1 MSFWMDKERE
11 QGERVPEPGDAP
23 EGAVIS
29 PDARREKRLPPGQ
42 SRTRKWPVLDVSGP
56 PRVELDASGP
66 PRVELGASGPPR
78 VELESWRLRMF
89 GKVGHGVEWNWKEF
103 SQLPRVKVFA
113 DFHCVTRWSRLGNLW
128 EGVSTREL
136 VDRAG
141 GIAPGAGFVVA
152 HGYDRGFTTNL
163 PLDEFL
169 AEDALVAILH
179 DGEPLTLNHGGPARL
194 IVPRLYAWKSAK
206 WLAGLE
212 LTEKDEAGFWER
224 SGYHM
229 HGDPWREERYSW

>member
-1 MSFWMDKERE
+1 MQRIIVAGAGSESAMSFWMDKERE
-11 QGERVPEPGDAP
+11 QGERVPEPADAP

-56 PRVELDASGP
+56 PRVEL
-66 PRVELGASGPPR
+66 
-78 VELESWRLRMF
+78 ESWRLRMF
-89 GKVGHGVEWNWKEF
+89 GKVGRGVEWNWKEF

-179 DGEPLTLNHGGPARL
+179 DGEPLTLDHGGPARL